1 MLALRSK
8 TRSAG
13 VAAWTVA
20 QLGAFYSK
28 NRSELHSHAFRILKD
43 SPRSEE
49 VVQEALLKVLLAAP
63 ELESEEHALGYVHR
77 TIENICIDIFRLEGR
92 RPNLVL
98 IDEASGELESKWQSS
113 RDHAEIISAAD
124 DAAIVRQALA
134 MLSQAERSAL
144 IMWEIE
150 GRSTKEIARELG
162 VKEATVRHTVS
173 RARASLRRI
182 MSEMIID
189 KERGLTALD
198 LLSNTYKKASG
209 IAKKSSKIALSMV
222 LVVFAFLGFN
232 SLPTNNSLPVAS
244 TDSPEVSTEVSS
256 KVGSEEG
263 TVSSVEL
270 VPAATVPSS
279 TKSQVVSENAR
290 STDLRFPGLDKV
302 GVPTGFTIADST
314 GSLGS
319 AYFTARS
326 TIATETELS
335 IGQIIKTDSGAA
347 NIFIS
352 QTLTTDSSGL
362 NYRPTVAFGQAG
374 SWTPVLVRVTS
385 TDVTRTMSGN
395 YLFTAYIA
403 VESALDTPIKIAATA
418 NGRDLAAAPRQV
430 ITRMV
435 LDPSKTQVLAQAIY
449 VVEKGAKA

>member
-8 TRSAG
+8 TKSAG

-20 QLGAFYSK
+20 KLGAFYAE

-98 IDEASGELESKWQSS
+98 IDEASGELESKWQSF

-162 VKEATVRHTVS
+162 IKEATVRHTVS

-198 LLSNTYKKASG
+198 LLSSTYKKASG
-209 IAKKSSKIALSMV
+209 IAKRSSKIALSMA

-256 KVGSEEG
+256 KVRSEEG
-263 TVSSVEL
+263 AISSVEQ
-270 VPAATVPSS
+270 VSATPAPSS
-279 TKSQVVSENAR
+279 TKSKVVSENAR

-302 GVPTGFTIADST
+302 GVPMGFTVADST

-326 TIATETELS
+326 TVATETELS

-352 QTLTTDSSGL
+352 QTLTTDSNGL
-362 NYRPTVAFGQAG
+362 NYRPTVAFGQTG
-374 SWTPVLVRVTS
+374 SWTPLLVRVTS

-403 VESALDTPIKIAATA
+403 VNSVLDTPIKIAATA

>member
-1 MLALRSK
+1 LALRSK
-8 TRSAG
+8 TKSAG

-20 QLGAFYSK
+20 KLGAFYAE

-98 IDEASGELESKWQSS
+98 IDEASGELESKWQSF

-162 VKEATVRHTVS
+162 IKEATVRHTVS

-198 LLSNTYKKASG
+198 LLSSTYKKASG
-209 IAKKSSKIALSMV
+209 IAKRSSKIALSMA

-256 KVGSEEG
+256 KVRSEEG
-263 TVSSVEL
+263 AISSVEQ
-270 VPAATVPSS
+270 VSATPAPSS
-279 TKSQVVSENAR
+279 TKSKVVSENAR

-302 GVPTGFTIADST
+302 GVPMGFTVADST

-326 TIATETELS
+326 TVATETELS

-352 QTLTTDSSGL
+352 QTLTTDSNGL
-362 NYRPTVAFGQAG
+362 NYRPTVAFGQTG
-374 SWTPVLVRVTS
+374 SWTPLLVRVTS

-403 VESALDTPIKIAATA
+403 VNSVLDTPIKIAATA